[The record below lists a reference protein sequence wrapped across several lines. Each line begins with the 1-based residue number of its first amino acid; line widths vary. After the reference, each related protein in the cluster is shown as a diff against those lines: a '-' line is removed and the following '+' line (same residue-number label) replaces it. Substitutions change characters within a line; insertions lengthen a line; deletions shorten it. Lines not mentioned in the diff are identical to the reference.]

1 MIPERRPKEYIK
13 GGWDGEFR
21 ISQSDPW
28 IPEIALW
35 LYGRGAQRDSSL
47 TRPLS
52 SRATGRATIAA

>member
-35 LYGRGAQRDSSL
+35 LYGRGAHRDSSL
-47 TRPLS
+47 IRPLS
-52 SRATGRATIAA
+52 SLATGRATIAA